1 LIDYLFNRVA
11 LVLNKTQKKARQEI
25 LKNIKNNVYQFEEVN
40 CLNCL
45 CDDSDLFIKHDMY
58 GLKQNLALCKKCG
71 LLFVK
76 KQLTDSS
83 LDLFY
88 NSLYRKLDRGKENA
102 QEDFY
107 RLQYIK
113 GENIFNYVE
122 RHIQDNSG
130 QILEIGCGS
139 GGILGFFRD
148 KGYSVKGTDIGREY
162 LEYGKNKY
170 GLDLSNDTI
179 DDVLNYK
186 NKNNI
191 KFSVII
197 LEQVLEHF
205 KNPREMLGKIR
216 DIMDDSTLIYIGVP
230 GLRDI
235 ENHYGSNFHHYLQF
249 PHLIYFQLNTLKY
262 MLKQE
267 GLYFLDGNEKIES
280 IFRKTDNE
288 LSIKVTNHKE
298 VKNYINFLSKDFKIK
313 RGKYFLKLILKHIFK
328 K

>member
-1 LIDYLFNRVA
+1 MIDYLFNRVA

-40 CLNCL
+40 CLSCL
-45 CDDSDLFIKHDMY
+45 CDDLDLFIKHDMY

-170 GLDLSNDTI
+170 GLDLSTDTI
-179 DDVLNYK
+179 DDIRNYK
-186 NKNNI
+186 NKNSI
-191 KFSVII
+191 TFSVII

-205 KNPREMLGKIR
+205 KNPREVLRQIR
-216 DIMDDSTLIYIGVP
+216 GIIDKNTLIYIGVP
-230 GLRDI
+230 GLRNI
-235 ENHYGSNFHHYLQF
+235 EDHYRSNFHYYLQF
-249 PHLIYFQLNTLKY
+249 PHLVYFELNTLKY
-262 MLKQE
+262 MLNQE
-267 GLYFLDGNEKIES
+267 GFYFLDGNEEIES
-280 IFRKTDNE
+280 VFRKADDLMN
-288 LSIKVTNHKE
+288 IKVTNYKE
-298 VKNYINFLSKDFKIK
+298 VKKYIKFLSIDFKIK
-313 RGKYFLKLILKHIFK
+313 RCKYIFQAILKRIFK